1 MERMTIHSLKGL
13 SVNFHLIK
21 ECNARCR
28 YCFAGFADVNKA
40 NALADADRKRLID
53 LLVDAGVGKIN
64 FAGGEP
70 TLVRNLGDL
79 CRRIKDR
86 SAGRCAVSIVSN
98 GFRLPE
104 LIEDAGPSIDWAAVS
119 LDSADPRTNVDIGR
133 TLERNAEAYVEH
145 MLKCGDMC
153 RRYGIRLK
161 CNTVVSR
168 CNVDEDMSDTIRR
181 LAPERWKVLQVLPV
195 RGENDGTV
203 DGLEISEEE
212 FERFVDRHRRLLTGA
227 GVEIVLENN
236 EAMTDSYI
244 MIDPRGRF
252 YWHEPEGGS
261 IRRVYGDDPIPEAG
275 LEKALGHVR
284 FSRED
289 YEGRDARYEWRR

>member
-1 MERMTIHSLKGL
+1 MERMTIHDLKGL
-13 SVNFHLIK
+13 SVNFHVNK
-21 ECNARCR
+21 ECNARCK

-40 NALADADRKRLID
+40 NTLADADRRRLID
-53 LLVDAGVGKIN
+53 LLVDAGVEKIN

-70 TLVRNLGDL
+70 TLVPNLGDL

-104 LIEDAGPSIDWAAVS
+104 LIEDSGSSIDWAAVS
-119 LDSADPRTNVDIGR
+119 LDSGDPRTNVDIGR
-133 TLERNAEAYVEH
+133 TRERNADAYVER
-145 MLKCGDMC
+145 MLKCGDML
-153 RRYGIRLK
+153 RNQGIGVK

-168 CNVDEDMSDTIRR
+168 CNVDEDMSGIIRR
-181 LAPERWKVLQVLPV
+181 LAPKRWKVLQVLPV

-203 DGLEISEEE
+203 DGLEISEGE

-227 GVEIVLENN
+227 GVEIVPENN
-236 EAMTDSYI
+236 EAMADSYV
-244 MIDPRGRF
+244 MIDPKGRF

-261 IRRVYGDDPIPEAG
+261 IRRVYGAPILEAG
-275 LEKALGHVR
+275 LEKALKEVR